1 MSGKNQNIYKYLLI
15 ALAVIIIDQGV
26 KMLVYFFMDKGPSGE
41 IPIFGEFFKLHYL
54 TNKGMA
60 FGLEFS
66 WLKNSK
72 LVLTL
77 LRLFAVGGIIYY
89 ISWLIKKEST
99 VGLLWC
105 MALILGGAI
114 GNVVDSTFYGIMLE
128 NNLPHDAPY
137 TWFHGQVIDMF
148 YIDIWEGCIDVP
160 LIGRKCMALWPVFNV
175 ADASIFIGITII
187 LIFQKRY
194 FGNMIKDEKDKT
206 TDQSEAVSELETENE
221 KS

>member
-26 KMLVYFFMDKGPSGE
+26 KMLVYFYMDKGASGE

-54 TNKGMA
+54 TNRGMA

-89 ISWLIKKEST
+89 ISWLIKKDSP

-114 GNVVDSTFYGIMLE
+114 GNVVDSTFYGVLLE
-128 NNLPHDAPY
+128 NNLPSDAPY

-148 YIDIWEGCIDVP
+148 YIDIWEGCVDIPV
-160 LIGRKCMALWPVFNV
+160 IGQKCMALWPVFNV

-194 FGNMIKDEKDKT
+194 FGNMTKE
-206 TDQSEAVSELETENE
+206 DQPGSPAENDQVSQLETENE
-221 KS
+221 